1 MLSEKETTRI
11 SKFLSLVL
19 RHEPAQIGI
28 VLDEQGWTDVA
39 ALLTQ
44 LGAHGQPLSPE
55 QLVHIV
61 ETSPK
66 QRFRF
71 NDDRKQIRASQGHSV
86 AVELGYAPATPP
98 NVLYHG
104 TAARYQAVIQQEG
117 LRKMA
122 RHHVHLST
130 DVATARA
137 VGSRHGQPVI
147 FAVAAGEMHRAGAL
161 FYQADN
167 GVWLTDEVPVA
178 YLQVTAAP
186 AER

>member
-1 MLSEKETTRI
+1 MLSEKETIRI

-28 VLDEQGWTDVA
+28 VLNEQGWTDVA

-44 LGAHGQPLSPE
+44 LGAHGHLLSFE
-55 QLVHIV
+55 QLAHIV

-66 QRFRF
+66 QRFKF
-71 NDDRKQIRASQGHSV
+71 NDGRTQIRASQGHSV

-98 NVLYHG
+98 DTLYHG
-104 TAARYQAVIQQEG
+104 TAARYQAVIQREG
-117 LRKMA
+117 LQKMA
-122 RHHVHLST
+122 RHHVHLSAGA
-130 DVATARA
+130 ATART

-147 FAVAAGEMHRAGAL
+147 FAVAAGELHRAGAL

-167 GVWLTDEVPVA
+167 GVWLTDEVPAVYLRVA
-178 YLQVTAAP
+178 TKLA
-186 AER
+186 